1 MSNNTNKVQFKEN
14 AATKDEQTPH
24 SDDENMN
31 DSDIED
37 KRNQCREP
45 SKEQWTER
53 NESRRKIKIYVYL
66 NGMNDPI
73 VLEPEL
79 KSSKKYLNQAKYSK
93 ILKKYWKDEIKS
105 SKSYND
111 VEKTASRKA
120 KNIFSMKKL
129 LTVHTKKMIPQMVLT
144 YVKNVNHLRKD
155 NEWFIAQTVSFG
167 TMTAAFQ
174 HLLIYL

>member
-31 DSDIED
+31 DSYTED

-93 ILKKYWKDEIKS
+93 ILKKILERRDKI
-105 SKSYND
+105 
-111 VEKTASRKA
+111 
-120 KNIFSMKKL
+120 
-129 LTVHTKKMIPQMVLT
+129 
-144 YVKNVNHLRKD
+144 
-155 NEWFIAQTVSFG
+155 
-167 TMTAAFQ
+167 
-174 HLLIYL
+174 